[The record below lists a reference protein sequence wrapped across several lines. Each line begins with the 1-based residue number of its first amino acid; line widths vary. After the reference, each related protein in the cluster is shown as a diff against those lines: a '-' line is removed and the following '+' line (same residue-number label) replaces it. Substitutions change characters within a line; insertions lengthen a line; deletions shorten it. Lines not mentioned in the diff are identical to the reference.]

1 MFAAP
6 DHAVIKPHYH
16 ELCSDNFA
24 RNSESLPPERGCVE
38 DQPQQTGNFRPATRC
53 G

>member
-6 DHAVIKPHYH
+6 GHAAIKPHCREH
-16 ELCSDNFA
+16 CSDNFA
-24 RNSESLPPERGCVE
+24 RKSESLPPKRGYVE